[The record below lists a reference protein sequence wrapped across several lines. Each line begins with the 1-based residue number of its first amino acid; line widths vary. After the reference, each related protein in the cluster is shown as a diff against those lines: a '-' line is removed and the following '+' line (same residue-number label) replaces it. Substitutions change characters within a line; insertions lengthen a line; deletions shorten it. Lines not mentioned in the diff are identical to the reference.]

1 MYNTLFYLTLT
12 KNYWKLTNI
21 TIIKNFATKSMQKIN
36 RKKIRLICKRQIVR
50 LSQWISTG
58 FPIISVQSTF
68 FLLVVRMMGL
78 VLQVS
83 LTQDVRNFLKYI

>member
-36 RKKIRLICKRQIVR
+36 RKKIRIVR
-50 LSQWISTG
+50 LSQWIGTG

>member
-1 MYNTLFYLTLT
+1 MYNTPFYLTLT

-36 RKKIRLICKRQIVR
+36 RKKIRIVR

>member
-36 RKKIRLICKRQIVR
+36 RKKIRIVR

>member
-1 MYNTLFYLTLT
+1 MYNTLVYLTLT

-36 RKKIRLICKRQIVR
+36 RKKIRIVR

>member
-36 RKKIRLICKRQIVR
+36 RKKIRLNGKPYPQPAGQCTAEQ
-50 LSQWISTG
+50 
-58 FPIISVQSTF
+58 
-68 FLLVVRMMGL
+68 
-78 VLQVS
+78 
-83 LTQDVRNFLKYI
+83 

>member
-1 MYNTLFYLTLT
+1 MYNTLFYFTLT

-36 RKKIRLICKRQIVR
+36 RKKIRIVR